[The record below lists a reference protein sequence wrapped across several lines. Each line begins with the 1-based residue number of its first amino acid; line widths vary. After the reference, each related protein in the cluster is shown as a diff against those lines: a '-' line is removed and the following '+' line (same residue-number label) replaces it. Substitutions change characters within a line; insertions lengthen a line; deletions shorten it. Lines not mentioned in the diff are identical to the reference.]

1 MEATECTEGF
11 APHTEIVYEEL
22 ESQPFM
28 TQDDLIEATH
38 LPFLA
43 VRDATET
50 LKECNLIEEIIYSHG
65 KLRLYRLKSP
75 EEQAREQRRSS
86 VA

>member
-1 MEATECTEGF
+1 MTERERTEEL
-11 APHTEIVYEEL
+11 APHVEIVREKL

-28 TQDDLIEATH
+28 TQDDLIEETR

-50 LKECNLIEEIIYSHG
+50 LKERNRLEEIIYSHG
-65 KLRLYRLKSP
+65 RLRLYRLRSP
-75 EEQAREQRRSS
+75 EEQAAEQQAAST
-86 VA
+86 A

>member
-1 MEATECTEGF
+1 MERPDCAQDF
-11 APHTEIVYEEL
+11 APHTEIVYEKLAE
-22 ESQPFM
+22 QPFM
-28 TQDDLIEATH
+28 TQDDLIEGTH

-65 KLRLYRLKSP
+65 KLRLYRLKSSD
-75 EEQAREQRRSS
+75 ERAREERQAS

>member
-1 MEATECTEGF
+1 MEAEDCAKEF
-11 APHTEIVYEEL
+11 APNVEIVYEKL

-75 EEQAREQRRSS
+75 EEQAREQQQTS